1 MPLAPPPPYNLS
13 FSAAS
18 LRPEL
23 ARIVAEH
30 YLASGDWPT
39 AKARI
44 LAANA
49 LQAKSPASGIRLE
62 RELRLRIERLSD
74 PQLRLLTDSN
84 ADDRA
89 AMAWLATMKQNAL
102 LFEFA
107 GEVLRDKLAG
117 HDTSLRPSDYEGF
130 LASKSTEHP
139 EILALA
145 ETTRIKV
152 RRVILRMLR
161 EAGILTKGASLGAL
175 QRPALS
181 IHADRAIRADDP
193 RWLAGFLLTDAEIL
207 SS

>member
-1 MPLAPPPPYNLS
+1 MPLVATAPYNLS
-13 FSAAS
+13 FTAAS

-39 AKARI
+39 AKAQI
-44 LAANA
+44 LASNA
-49 LQAKSPASGIRLE
+49 LQAKSPASAIRLE
-62 RELRLRIERLSD
+62 RELRQRVERLSA
-74 PQLRLLTDSN
+74 PQLRLLTDPN

-89 AMAWLATMKQNAL
+89 AMAWLAALKQNAL
-102 LFEFA
+102 VFEFA
-107 GEVLRDKLAG
+107 AEVLRDKLAG

-145 ETTRIKV
+145 ETTRVKV
-152 RRVILRMLR
+152 RRVLLTMLR
-161 EAGILTKGASLGAL
+161 EAGILMKGPELGGL

-181 IHADRAIRADDP
+181 IDADRAIRADDP
-193 RWLAGFLLTDAEIL
+193 HWLAGFLLADAEIAAA
-207 SS
+207 